1 MYRHVFDKKQIE
13 IDLKKKLIFF
23 FPYTG
28 YPDRSR
34 AFFITRS
41 RTTHTG
47 EHSKQSTCFSNI
59 TNTV

>member
-13 IDLKKKLIFF
+13 IDLKKINIF